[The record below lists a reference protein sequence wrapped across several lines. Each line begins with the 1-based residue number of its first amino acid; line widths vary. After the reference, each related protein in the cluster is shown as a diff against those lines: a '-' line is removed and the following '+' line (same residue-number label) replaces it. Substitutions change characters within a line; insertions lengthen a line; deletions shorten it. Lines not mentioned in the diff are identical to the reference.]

1 MGQVTQEQIS
11 NMRKHALNNFY
22 FMALGVLGYDYIKR
36 EVHLPICNFLSN
48 ETLKDKML
56 LLPRGFLKS
65 TLTSVALPIWLAM
78 RDPNLRYLI
87 VCNSMTNAS
96 NHLRKIR
103 SQFERNEL
111 LHILF
116 PERMPKLKKDRWTE
130 FSATI
135 PRTQIGLGEGTF
147 EAAGIGTNLPSR
159 HYDRIGEDDIVTAT
173 KDDVS
178 DREIAPTQDEIDKAI
193 GWHRLVPSL
202 FDSLEGGFTYHTA
215 TRWCANDPVD
225 HIKKNEPFWSIYE
238 QNLYKKVDG
247 EIVQE
252 GEPVYPS
259 RFGLKAIRKLKI
271 IQGAYIFS
279 TQYLLRPVPLE
290 LMMFKP
296 EYIKYC
302 DILPNIRGEFYAYI
316 DPASSED
323 KRACH
328 TAIIVIFC
336 GEDRRIYVVEVIR
349 KQGMSLSE
357 SVNHLFRIAKE
368 YKTRNVGIEVVGYQK
383 QLEKQVREEMVRR
396 GEYFIVT
403 GDNPK
408 HGQSKAAR
416 IENTLQPR
424 FSNGQIFIKHAHK
437 GLEGDL
443 LEYQGVEKSKFID
456 TLDAL
461 AGAVNLSRF
470 PVYEEEPSITRTGV
484 TIDSILDELRGVYET
499 TKKKGYGL

>member
-11 NMRKHALNNFY
+11 NMKRLALNNFY
-22 FMALGVLGYDYIKR
+22 FFSLGILGYDYIRKD
-36 EVHLPICNFLSN
+36 VHLPICNFLSD
-48 ETLKDKML
+48 ETKKDKML

-78 RDPNLRYLI
+78 RDCNMRYLI

-111 LHILF
+111 LHVLF
-116 PERMPKLKKDRWTE
+116 PERMPKTKRDRWTE

-135 PRTQIGLGEGTF
+135 PRTKLGLGEGTF

-178 DREIAPTQDEIDKAI
+178 DREMAPSQEEINKAI

-202 FDSLEGGFTYHTA
+202 FDTLERGYVYHTA

-225 HIKKNEPFWSIYE
+225 HIRKNEPFFDIYE
-238 QNLYKKVDG
+238 QNLYIRENGKMVDDG
-247 EIVQE
+247 VPI
-252 GEPVYPS
+252 YPS
-259 RFGLKAIRKLKI
+259 RFGTKAISKLRI
-271 IQGAYIFS
+271 IQGPYIFS
-279 TQYLLRPVPLE
+279 TQYLLKPVPLE
-290 LMMFKP
+290 LMIFKP
-296 EYIKYC
+296 DYIKYY
-302 DILPNIRGEFYAYI
+302 DVLPNIRGKFYAYI
-316 DPASSED
+316 DPATSD
-323 KRACH
+323 KKRACH

-336 GEDRRIYVVEVIR
+336 GENRKIYVVEIIR
-349 KQGMSLSE
+349 EIGMSLSE
-357 SVNHLFRIAKE
+357 SMKHLFRIAKE
-368 YKTRNVGIEVVGYQK
+368 YKTQAIGIETVGYQG
-383 QLEKQVREEMVRR
+383 QLEKTIREEMTRT
-396 GEYFIVT
+396 GNFFIVV

-408 HGQSKAAR
+408 KGQSKEAR
-416 IENTLQPR
+416 IGNMEPR
-424 FSNGQIFIKHAHK
+424 FANHQVWIRHAHK

-443 LEYQGVEKSKFID
+443 LEYQGVDKSKYVD

-461 AGAVNLSRF
+461 AGAINLSSF
-470 PVYEEEPSITRTGV
+470 PVYEQEPEVMKTGV
-484 TIDSILDELRGVYET
+484 TLENILDELRGLYESS
-499 TKKKGYGL
+499 KKGYGL

>member
-1 MGQVTQEQIS
+1 MK
-11 NMRKHALNNFY
+11 RHALNNFY
-22 FMALGVLGYDYIKR
+22 FFSLGILGYDYIEK

-48 ETLKDKML
+48 ESVMDKML

-78 RDPNLRYLI
+78 RDPNMRYLI

-103 SQFERNEL
+103 SQLERNEK
-111 LHILF
+111 LHVLF
-116 PERMPKLKKDRWTE
+116 PERMPTTKKDRWTE

-135 PRTQIGLGEGTF
+135 PRTKIGLGEGTF

-178 DREIAPTQDEIDKAI
+178 DREIAPSQDEINKAI

-202 FDSLEGGFTYHTA
+202 FDSLESGYVYHTA

-225 HIKKNEPFWSIYE
+225 HIRKNETFFEIYE
-238 QNLYKKVDG
+238 QNLYKKVAG
-247 EIVQE
+247 KMMQA
-252 GEPVYPS
+252 GEPIYPT
-259 RFGLKAIRKLKI
+259 RFGKKAIEKLKL
-271 IQGAYIFS
+271 IQGPYIFS
-279 TQYLLRPVPLE
+279 TQYLLKPVPLE

-296 EYIKYC
+296 DSIHYC
-302 DILPNIRGEFYAYI
+302 DIIPNIRGKFYAYI
-316 DPASSED
+316 DPASSDD

-336 GEDRRIYVVEVIR
+336 GEDKHIYVVEVIR
-349 KQGMSLSE
+349 KQGMSLSQ
-357 SVNHLFRIAKE
+357 SVDHLFRIAKE
-368 YKTRNVGIEVVGYQK
+368 YQTSNIGIEVVGYQK
-383 QLEKQVREEMVRR
+383 QLEKQVREEMLRR
-396 GEYFIVT
+396 GEYFLVT

-408 HGQSKAAR
+408 RGVSKGAR
-416 IENTLQPR
+416 IENTLEPR
-424 FSNGQIFIKHAHK
+424 FANGQIFIKHEHK
-437 GLEGDL
+437 GLEADL
-443 LEYQGVEKSKFID
+443 LEYQGIEKSKFVD

-461 AGAVNLSRF
+461 AGAVNLSSF
-470 PVYEEEPSITRTGV
+470 PVYEREPDLIKTGV
-484 TIDSILDELRGVYET
+484 TIDNILDELRGLYENAW
-499 TKKKGYGL
+499 KGYGI

>member
-1 MGQVTQEQIS
+1 MGQVTKEQIN
-11 NMRKHALNNFY
+11 NMRRHALNNF
-22 FMALGVLGYDYIKR
+22 FFFSLGVLGYDYIDK
-36 EVHLPICNFLSN
+36 EVHLPICNFLSD
-48 ETLKDKML
+48 ETVKDKML

-78 RDPNLRYLI
+78 RDCNLRYLI

-111 LHILF
+111 LHVLF
-116 PERMPKLKKDRWTE
+116 PERMPKTKKDRWTE

-159 HYDRIGEDDIVTAT
+159 HYSRIGEDDIVTAT

-178 DREIAPTQDEIDKAI
+178 DREMAPSQDEINKAI

-202 FDSLEGGFTYHTA
+202 YDSIEGGYLYHTA

-225 HIKKNEPFWSIYE
+225 HIRKNETFFKIYE
-238 QNLYKKVDG
+238 QNLYKKVNGKNVDTG
-247 EIVQE
+247 VPI
-252 GEPVYPS
+252 YPS
-259 RFGLKAIRKLKI
+259 RFGENAIKKLRL
-271 IQGAYIFS
+271 IQGPYIFS
-279 TQYLLRPVPLE
+279 TQYLLKPVPLE

-296 EYIKYC
+296 DYIHYC
-302 DILPNIRGEFYAYI
+302 DIIPNIRGEFYAYI
-316 DPASSED
+316 DPASSDD

-336 GEDRRIYVVEVIR
+336 GEDKRIYVAEVIR
-349 KQGMSLSE
+349 EQGMSLSQ
-357 SVNHLFRIAKE
+357 SVDHLFRIAKE
-368 YKTRNVGIEVVGYQK
+368 YKTRNIGIEVVGYQK
-383 QLEKQVREEMVRR
+383 QLENHVREEMIRR

-408 HGQSKAAR
+408 RGVSKGAR

-424 FSNGQIFIKHAHK
+424 FANGQIFIKHAHK

-443 LEYQGVEKSKFID
+443 LEYQGVERSKFID

-461 AGAVNLSRF
+461 AGAVNLSHF
-470 PVYEEEPSITRTGV
+470 PVYQQEPDLIKTGV
-484 TIDSILDELRGVYET
+484 TIESILKELRGLYET
-499 TKKKGYGL
+499 TKSGYGI

>member
-1 MGQVTQEQIS
+1 MK
-11 NMRKHALNNFY
+11 RHALNNFY
-22 FMALGVLGYDYIKR
+22 FFSLGILGYDYIEKD
-36 EVHLPICNFLSN
+36 VHLPICKYLSN
-48 ETLKDKML
+48 EAIMDKML

-65 TLTSVALPIWLAM
+65 TLTSVALPIWLSM
-78 RDPNLRYLI
+78 RDPNMRYLI

-103 SQFERNEL
+103 SQFERNVK
-111 LHILF
+111 LHVLF
-116 PERMPKLKKDRWTE
+116 PERMPKTKRDRWTE

-135 PRTQIGLGEGTF
+135 PRTKLGLGEGTF

-178 DREIAPTQDEIDKAI
+178 DREIAPSQEEINKAI

-202 FDSLEGGFTYHTA
+202 FDSLEKGYTYHTA

-225 HIKKNEPFWSIYE
+225 HIRKNEPFFQVYE
-238 QNLYKKVDG
+238 QNLYKKIDG
-247 EIVQE
+247 KMVQE
-252 GEPVYPS
+252 GEPIYPS
-259 RFGLKAIRKLKI
+259 RFGPKAIAKLKI
-271 IQGAYIFS
+271 IQGPYIFS
-279 TQYLLRPVPLE
+279 TQYLLKPVPLE

-296 EYIKYC
+296 DSIRYC
-302 DILPNIRGEFYAYI
+302 DILPNIRGKFYAYI

-336 GEDRRIYVVEVIR
+336 GEDRHIYVVEVIR
-349 KQGMSLSE
+349 KQGMSLSQ
-357 SVNHLFRIAKE
+357 SVDHLFRIAKE
-368 YKTRNVGIEVVGYQK
+368 YKTQSIGIEVVGYQK
-383 QLEKQVREEMVRR
+383 QLEKQVREEMLRR
-396 GEYFIVT
+396 GEYFVVV

-408 HGQSKAAR
+408 RGVSKGAR
-416 IENTLQPR
+416 IENTLEPR

-443 LEYQGVEKSKFID
+443 LEYQGIEKSKFVD

-461 AGAVNLSRF
+461 AGAVNLSSF
-470 PVYEEEPSITRTGV
+470 PIYEREPDLIKTGGSI
-484 TIDSILDELRGVYET
+484 DNILDELRGVYMGT
-499 TKKKGYGL
+499 RNKGYGI

>member
-1 MGQVTQEQIS
+1 MK
-11 NMRKHALNNFY
+11 RHALNNFF
-22 FMALGVLGYDYIKR
+22 FMALGVLGYDYMTG

-48 ETLKDKML
+48 ETIKDKML
-56 LLPRGFLKS
+56 LLPRGFLKT

-116 PERMPKLKKDRWTE
+116 PERMPKFKRDRWTE

-135 PRTQIGLGEGTF
+135 PRTKVGLGEGTF

-178 DREIAPTQDEIDKAI
+178 DREIAPSQDEINKAI

-202 FDSLEGGFTYHTA
+202 YDTLEGGYLYHTA

-225 HIKKNEPFWSIYE
+225 HIRKNETFFSIYE
-238 QNLYKKVDG
+238 QNLYEKVNGKMVD
-247 EIVQE
+247 E
-252 GEPVYPS
+252 GEPIYPS
-259 RFGLKAIRKLKI
+259 RFGPKAISKLRI
-271 IQGAYIFS
+271 IQGPYVFS
-279 TQYLLRPVPLE
+279 TQYLLKPVPLE

-296 EYIKYC
+296 DSIHYC

-316 DPASSED
+316 DPASSDD

-336 GEDRRIYVVEVIR
+336 GEDKRIYVAEVIR
-349 KQGMSLSE
+349 KQGMAMSE

-368 YKTRNVGIEVVGYQK
+368 YKTKNIGIEVVGYQK
-383 QLEKQVREEMVRR
+383 QLEKQVREEMLRR
-396 GEYFIVT
+396 GEYFSVT

-408 HGQSKAAR
+408 RGQSKAAR
-416 IENTLQPR
+416 IENTLEPR
-424 FSNGQIFIKHAHK
+424 FSNGQTFIKHAHK
-437 GLEGDL
+437 GLEADL
-443 LEYQGVEKSKFID
+443 LEYQGIEKSKFVD

-461 AGAVNLSRF
+461 AGAINLSHF
-470 PVYEEEPSITRTGV
+470 PVYEQEPNIIHTGV
-484 TIDSILDELRGVYET
+484 TLDSILNELRGIFET
-499 TKKKGYGL
+499 TKRGYGL